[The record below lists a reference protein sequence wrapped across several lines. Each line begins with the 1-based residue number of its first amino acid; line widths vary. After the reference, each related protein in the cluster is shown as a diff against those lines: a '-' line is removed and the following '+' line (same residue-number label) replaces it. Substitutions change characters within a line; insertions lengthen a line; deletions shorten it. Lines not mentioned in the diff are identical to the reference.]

1 MNLPIYQVDAF
12 ASQVFGGN
20 PAAVIPL
27 EEWLDDKLLQ
37 AIANENNLSET
48 AFFVNCDAVESSVS
62 TFELRWFTP
71 AAEVAMCGHATL
83 ATAHVLFTHLKITDS
98 QVCFK
103 TKSGL
108 LTVTRHGD
116 SYKMDFPAV
125 PSQLLTINN
134 SLDDLLK
141 GLDIDQDKVVSISF
155 GTDYLVEL
163 SSQEDV
169 EQLTPKASFWLNLGV
184 RGVIVTAPSHD
195 SGTDFVSRC
204 FYPEI
209 SVPEDPV
216 TGSAHC
222 QLTPFWSDKL
232 GKNKLAAVQLSKRRG
247 SLDCELVTQPTGDRV
262 QLIGKVADYMVGQI
276 TI

>member
-1 MNLPIYQVDAF
+1 MNLPVYQVDAF
-12 ASQVFGGN
+12 TSHVFGGN

-27 EEWLDDKLLQ
+27 EEWLDDELLQ

-48 AFFVNCDAVESSVS
+48 AYFVACDLDKSLSP

-83 ATAHVLFTHLKITDS
+83 ATAHVLFTHLKIMDS
-98 QVCFK
+98 KICFV

-108 LTVTRHGD
+108 LTVERCGE
-116 SYKMDFPAV
+116 SYKMNFPAV
-125 PSQLLTINN
+125 PSKLLSIDN
-134 SLDDLLK
+134 SLDDLLQ
-141 GLDIDQDKVVSISF
+141 GLAIHKEKVISISS
-155 GTDYLVEL
+155 GTDYIVEFAH
-163 SSQEDV
+163 QEDV
-169 EQLTPKASFWLNLGV
+169 EQFTPKLSFWLDLGV
-184 RGVIVTAPSHD
+184 RGVIVTAPSND
-195 SGTDFVSRC
+195 SINDFVSRC

-222 QLTPFWSDKL
+222 QLTPFWSEKL
-232 GKNKLAAVQLSKRRG
+232 GKTKLNAVQLSKRRG
-247 SLDCELVTQPTGDRV
+247 SLTCELIKQATGDRV
-262 QLIGKVADYMVGQI
+262 QLLGEVADYMVGKI

>member
-1 MNLPIYQVDAF
+1 MNLTIYQVDAF
-12 ASQVFGGN
+12 TSQVFGGN

-27 EEWLDDKLLQ
+27 KEWLDDELLQ
-37 AIANENNLSET
+37 SIANENNLSET
-48 AFFVNCDAVESSVS
+48 AFFVACDSENSLSPA
-62 TFELRWFTP
+62 FELRWFTP

-83 ATAHVLFTHLKITDS
+83 ATAHVLFKNLKITAP
-98 QVCFK
+98 QVCFN

-108 LTVTRHGD
+108 LKVTRSGN

-125 PSQLLTINN
+125 PSQLLSIDS

-141 GLDIDQDKVVSISF
+141 GLSIDRNKVISISS
-155 GTDYLVEL
+155 GTDYIVEL
-163 SSQEDV
+163 ASQENV
-169 EQLTPKASFWLNLGV
+169 EQLTPKANFWMNLGV
-184 RGVIVTAPSHD
+184 RGVIVTARSSD
-195 SGTDFVSRC
+195 DVADFVSRC

-222 QLTPFWSDKL
+222 QLTPFWADKL
-232 GKNKLAAVQLSKRRG
+232 GKTKLTAVQLSKRRG
-247 SLDCELVTQPTGDRV
+247 LVSCELIKQETRDRV
-262 QLIGKVADYMVGQI
+262 QLVGEVADYMVGQI